1 MKIKLIK
8 YIKRLLLVLLYLSLG
23 LFIRYWVEEYKR
35 VEELSESE
43 KNEES
48 ALCLA
53 DSLRLKVISSG
64 DVQSYLDLRDSFESS
79 QFPHEILFYSIVM
92 AKQYGYMPAYGD
104 ASMSL
109 KNFYN
114 YPNMRPMDSFTDII
128 YKAFLQMEEK

>member
-1 MKIKLIK
+1 MQIKLIK
-8 YIKRLLLVLLYLSLG
+8 YLKRSLLILLCLSLG

-35 VEELSESE
+35 IGGRSESE
-43 KNEES
+43 QNEES
-48 ALCLA
+48 TLCHA
-53 DSLRLKVISSG
+53 DSLRLKVISIG
-64 DVQSYLDLRDSFESS
+64 DVQSYLELRDSFESS

-114 YPNMRPMDSFTDII
+114 YPNMRPMDSFTDSI